1 MTDQPANPR
10 AVDVHALPTMLTALR
25 LPSFHRHWPALA
37 ERANKE
43 GWPAARFLA
52 ALAELE
58 LAERETRRIRRHLIE
73 STCPAARPWRP
84 STSSRSPAFPAPA
97 SRRSPPATGSR
108 PAPT

>member
-1 MTDQPANPR
+1 MTFPSTTAR
-10 AVDVHALPTMLTALR
+10 AVDFHALPAMLTALR

-58 LAERETRRIRRHLIE
+58 IAERETRRIRHHLIE
-73 STCPAARPWRP
+73 SRLPGGKTLGKRWGGRPP
-84 STSSRSPAFPAPA
+84 TA
-97 SRRSPPATGSR
+97 SVCQGSGC
-108 PAPT
+108 